1 MGKGERKLYVCTDD
15 DCTMLSME
23 LLSGES
29 GEGGSA
35 VILFAT
41 VTTVLYTNC
50 MNVPFILS
58 FGIKAKLFFIIF
70 YGFLKDC
77 IAVV

>member
-41 VTTVLYTNC
+41 VTSLHELHERAVYSVFWDKND
-50 MNVPFILS
+50 V
-58 FGIKAKLFFIIF
+58 IF
-70 YGFLKDC
+70 YNFFMDF
-77 IAVV
+77 